1 MQATATVLAEAGLTV
16 EGGSDGG
23 LGQRLAG
30 RGGGRGAADGGQHG
44 DRGAVVCGH
53 AHQRLVGGYP
63 AMVRAGPSRQ
73 SQVHAAMHL
82 VMISVITVTCVS
94 TTFHAHKFQATC
106 RHEDNWH
113 NTGMAGY
120 LTPARM
126 PQNPAFPSR
135 PKEKNFPCN
144 EKGSPSGAL

>member
-30 RGGGRGAADGGQHG
+30 CGGGRGAADGGQHG

-63 AMVRAGPSRQ
+63 AVVRAGPSRQ
-73 SQVHAAMHL
+73 PQVHAAMHL
-82 VMISVITVTCVS
+82 VMMSVITITCVDTIS
-94 TTFHAHKFQATC
+94 THIIFKQF
-106 RHEDNWH
+106 
-113 NTGMAGY
+113 AGTKTIDTI
-120 LTPARM
+120 LERLDT
-126 PQNPAFPSR
+126 
-135 PKEKNFPCN
+135 
-144 EKGSPSGAL
+144 